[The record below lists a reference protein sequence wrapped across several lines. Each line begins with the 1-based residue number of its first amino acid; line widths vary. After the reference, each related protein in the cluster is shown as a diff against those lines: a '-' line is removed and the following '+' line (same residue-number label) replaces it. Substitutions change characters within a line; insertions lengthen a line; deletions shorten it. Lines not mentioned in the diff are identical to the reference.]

1 MMNAVHV
8 CRTSQE
14 KVLRLFAIDK
24 LGADKVSAMSDS
36 DVKKWLEEEGFQ
48 SYIEYYGEYDDD
60 DVILIAKEEDID
72 ELVNC
77 GKAFWATRSGKYEP

>member
-1 MMNAVHV
+1 MNTVHV

-48 SYIEYYGEYDDD
+48 SYIEYYGEYDDS

-77 GKAFWATRSGKYEP
+77 GKAFWATRSGKYER